1 MPLQKKAAFFPTA
14 FQTACFFSSL
24 QKKHVFALAKEGDSR
39 KKAKQTGKAF
49 LKAKQT
55 GKAFLLVVA
64 IAKEAQA

>member
-1 MPLQKKAAFFPTA
+1 
-14 FQTACFFSSL
+14 
-24 QKKHVFALAKEGDSR
+24 VFALAKEGDSR